1 MTAAFQPDGRVFWG
15 IGGDSPSSL
24 VTLPMIKQSQDDLT
38 IKRVGEHCME
48 KQKVKIGPVSKD
60 LLYLKVADA
69 VYAYI
74 KANDL
79 KEGDKL
85 PSEREMASM
94 FQTDRGVI
102 EVKTGRGA
110 FLTGQCDCEDSIM
123 FRPIPFD
130 FREMHEMKSV
140 LEQLLIRKALGA
152 EDAQKRELLEIAES
166 MSRMA
171 AEGVYSDATDHTF
184 HEKLLKMGG
193 NHMTEQIV
201 MQLRMKSL
209 DLYWAAKGSD
219 NSPWLH
225 CVPVHLDLAR
235 ALIDCDEKRA
245 LAAMDEINRYSM
257 EVQAQA
263 LGKLTKS
270 QPLL

>member
-1 MTAAFQPDGRVFWG
+1 
-15 IGGDSPSSL
+15 
-24 VTLPMIKQSQDDLT
+24 
-38 IKRVGEHCME
+38 ME

-94 FQTDRGVI
+94 FQTGRNSVREALRVLENRGVI